1 MVNVLCSMSPVISEK
16 NNRGINLLKQKW
28 FGRVYLGFTT
38 HHAVLESQISS
49 GTSHVN
55 GHWSEAAGEEAA
67 PTSAQY
73 IGEAKELFPSSVR
86 STKKKSRTSP
96 HLAGSNGSREYGA
109 TGLCRNGW
117 GHCLCRKTN
126 LTPRWYGAD
135 EMFFLSR
142 NWFVAQNSRNTHELT
157 CLGVKIKVFWLKSLP
172 LASWL
177 WGSFG

>member
-86 STKKKSRTSP
+86 STKKKKSNVASP
-96 HLAGSNGSREYGA
+96 CGKQ
-109 TGLCRNGW
+109 
-117 GHCLCRKTN
+117 RKQRVWCHRP
-126 LTPRWYGAD
+126 LPKR
-135 EMFFLSR
+135 LR
-142 NWFVAQNSRNTHELT
+142 
-157 CLGVKIKVFWLKSLP
+157 SLP
-172 LASWL
+172 LPKNEFDPKMVWS
-177 WGSFG
+177 G